1 MVVIQGWKERAL
13 ALFRRHRWLPTVLA
27 FVPIAVLSLAVLL
40 FRHRIEDLS
49 GLGLAG
55 VFTVNLL
62 GSGTFVLPVP
72 GVLAT
77 FVAGKFYPPLLVGL
91 ASAAGSTL
99 GELTGFVAG
108 MGAEPAI
115 ERIPLLRQVERW
127 MQDRGGLVIF
137 LFALIPN
144 PFFDFIGFAAGSMD
158 YPVRR
163 FLVFCA
169 LGKAVKFLAIAY
181 AGYYG
186 IDVAIR
192 YFSST

>member
-27 FVPIAVLSLAVLL
+27 FVPIA
-40 FRHRIEDLS
+40 
-49 GLGLAG
+49 
-55 VFTVNLL
+55 
-62 GSGTFVLPVP
+62 
-72 GVLAT
+72 
-77 FVAGKFYPPLLVGL
+77 
-91 ASAAGSTL
+91 
-99 GELTGFVAG
+99 
-108 MGAEPAI
+108 
-115 ERIPLLRQVERW
+115 LLRQVERW

>member
-1 MVVIQGWKERAL
+1 MVVIQSWKERLL
-13 ALFRRHRWLPTVLA
+13 ALFRRYRWLPTVLA
-27 FVPIAVLSLAVLL
+27 FVPIAALSLTVLL
-40 FRHRIEDLS
+40 FRQRIEDLS

-99 GELTGFVAG
+99 GELTGFLAG
-108 MGAEPAI
+108 MGAEPAV
-115 ERIPLLRQVERW
+115 ERIPLLRRVERW

-137 LFALIPN
+137 LFALVPN

-158 YPVRR
+158 YPLRR
-163 FLVFCA
+163 FLVFCS
-169 LGKAVKFLAIAY
+169 LGKAAKFLVIAY

-186 IDVAIR
+186 IEAAIR